1 VRCGRENWSD
11 GRDHVLLMARSGSR
25 VKSGEEWMGIGKH
38 LLGRPQQEGD
48 RSLTARRTGDTP
60 HDRADRARARN
71 PSEMDGSGTSP
82 RKLLVRTE
90 MDGVPLVVARKDL
103 EQEEFCDPCFFDDDY
118 SCVLESPPRGVAGCC
133 SL

>member
-1 VRCGRENWSD
+1 V
-11 GRDHVLLMARSGSR
+11 
-25 VKSGEEWMGIGKH
+25 VKSGKWMGQTSSWDDPSRKGTD
-38 LLGRPQQEGD
+38 QD

-118 SCVLESPPRGVAGCC
+118 SCVPESPPRGVAGCC